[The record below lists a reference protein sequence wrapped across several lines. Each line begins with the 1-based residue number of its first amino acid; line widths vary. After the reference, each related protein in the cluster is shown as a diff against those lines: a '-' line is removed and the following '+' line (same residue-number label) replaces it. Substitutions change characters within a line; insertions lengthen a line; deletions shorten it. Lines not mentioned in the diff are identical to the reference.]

1 MSDAPQNGGPPP
13 RKIQVDEVLRTLRA
27 RVQAELAS
35 ESPSL
40 RGEPTGA
47 PEDWHFDGLPRFA
60 ERADVSGSV
69 PTTLVEYTNYHDE
82 DFVRHAYHGL
92 LGREPDATG
101 WSSNLSALRSGAL
114 SKVQILGRMR
124 YSPEGRRR
132 KSPVAGLLPRFLAD
146 QAMRVPVLG
155 YVLKL
160 GVAIARLPSEMNQPA
175 RLEAYVNHGFTEWSR
190 RLDDGF
196 GRVEQ
201 ALRELEQVTMPRREA
216 LEGLETFADRLR
228 EIAREKAGRTDVDA
242 LAQGQ
247 SELGTRQSE
256 LAERQLALGEAQA
269 ELSVMK
275 ADAVGLVELESMLRG
290 PEFGLR
296 LETMAQRMEAMSTS
310 RADEARVRA
319 ERDRGV
325 AATLRE
331 LEADFGRRLHEIETR
346 ELVAVREEL
355 DDARGHFGRVDEQLG
370 QHRLALAEDR
380 HRVGLLL
387 EEARRRLPK
396 PIAEAE
402 ILAMVSEQEHLH
414 DSMYSSLEDRFRGTR
429 PEVTKRLSTYLPLVA
444 EAMGRTA
451 GARAVD
457 LGCGRGEWLE
467 LMRQEAVDAV
477 GVDLNRT
484 MVVRCADAE
493 LSAVESGAI
502 EYLRDQPPRSAGVVT
517 AFHLLEHLPFRDL
530 LSTLDESVRVLR
542 PGGIAI
548 FETPNPEN
556 LLVGA
561 TGFYADPTHRN
572 PLFPPTLQFLLE
584 QRGFVDV
591 EILRPYPRT
600 PPEWMEPLPE
610 GDPLAERL
618 NPLLELLRS
627 LLQVSPDF
635 AVVGRKA

>member
-1 MSDAPQNGGPPP
+1 MSDASQNGGPPP
-13 RKIQVDEVLRTLRA
+13 RKIQVDEVLRSLRA
-27 RVQAELAS
+27 RVQAELSDDSRSSRGDA
-35 ESPSL
+35 
-40 RGEPTGA
+40 RGE
-47 PEDWHFDGLPRFA
+47 WRFDGVPRFS
-60 ERADVSGSV
+60 ERADLSGAV
-69 PTTLVEYTNYHDE
+69 PITLGDYTNYHDE

-101 WSSNLSALRSGAL
+101 WASNLSTLRSGAL
-114 SKVQILGRMR
+114 TKVQILGRIR
-124 YSPEGRRR
+124 YSAEGRRR
-132 KSPVAGLLPRFLAD
+132 KAPVQGLLPRFLAD

-160 GVAIARLPSEMNQPA
+160 AVAIARLPSEMNQSA
-175 RLEAYVNHGFTEWSR
+175 RLEAYVNHGFTEWAR
-190 RLDDGF
+190 RFDDGF
-196 GRVEQ
+196 GRVEE
-201 ALRELEQVTMPRREA
+201 ALHDLERATMSRREA
-216 LEGLETFADRLR
+216 LDGLETFADRLR
-228 EIAREKAGRTDVDA
+228 EIAREKAPRADVEA
-242 LAQGQ
+242 IAN
-247 SELGTRQSE
+247 RQSE
-256 LAERQLALGEAQA
+256 L
-269 ELSVMK
+269 SVQK

-296 LETMAQRMEAMSTS
+296 LETLAQRLEATSVS
-310 RADEARVRA
+310 RAEEARVRA
-319 ERDRGV
+319 ERNRAV
-325 AATLRE
+325 ATTLRE
-331 LEADFGRRLHEIETR
+331 LEADLGRRLHEIETQA
-346 ELVAVREEL
+346 LVAVRDEL
-355 DDARGHFGRVDEQLG
+355 DTARERFGRVEEQLG
-370 QHRLALAEDR
+370 QHRLALAEEQ

-402 ILAMVSEQEHLH
+402 IETMVSEQAHLL

-429 PEVTKRLSTYLPLVA
+429 GEVLERLSTYLPWVT
-444 EAMGRTA
+444 EAVERTA
-451 GARAVD
+451 GARAID

-467 LMRQEAVDAV
+467 LMRAEALDVV

-484 MVVRCADAE
+484 MIRRCEEAE
-493 LSAVESGAI
+493 LTAVESGAI
-502 EYLRDQPPRSAGVVT
+502 EYLRDQAPRSVGVVT
-517 AFHLLEHLPFRDL
+517 AFHLLEHLSFRDL
-530 LSTLDESVRVLR
+530 LTTLDESVRVLR
-542 PGGIAI
+542 PGGLAI

-600 PPEWMEPLPE
+600 PPAWMEAIPAA
-610 GDPLAERL
+610 DPLAERL
-618 NPLLELLRS
+618 NPVLELLRS